1 MYTHHFSFYVSSQKY
16 WSDDNDGLELMLE
29 LDEEEEEGVE
39 DDDIFNLGE
48 TVTINCLVTSRAH
61 HPKEESEGFTEC
73 DCTIGVRIVMPKC
86 HPTRSGV
93 DLYLS
98 PKLGRSWSWL

>member
-1 MYTHHFSFYVSSQKY
+1 MYTHHFSSYVSGQKY
-16 WSDDNDGLELMLE
+16 WSDDNDSLELMLE

-61 HPKEESEGFTEC
+61 HPKEESMRA
-73 DCTIGVRIVMPKC
+73 IRIVIVGI
-86 HPTRSGV
+86 RIQ
-93 DLYLS
+93 
-98 PKLGRSWSWL
+98 